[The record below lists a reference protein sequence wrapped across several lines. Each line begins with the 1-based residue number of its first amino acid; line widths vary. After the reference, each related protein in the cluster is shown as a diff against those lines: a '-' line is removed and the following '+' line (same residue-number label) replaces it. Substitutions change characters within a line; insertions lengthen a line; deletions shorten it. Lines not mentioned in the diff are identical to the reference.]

1 MFKSELK
8 QSYNDKLYDFFLK
21 KKGKK
26 INMSKKKIYHSFIY
40 LINYF
45 IFKVKNKNLSYTKL
59 YKKKYNIITNQGE

>member
-8 QSYNDKLYDFFLK
+8 QSYNDKLYDFFFK
-21 KKGKK
+21 KKEKK

-59 YKKKYNIITNQGE
+59 YKKSTI